1 MLGKLEREYAVFQLR
16 FAAGSVD
23 VLIAFDL
30 LGAATDAQLRG
41 ASVDRTIVI
50 GSASPTPTG
59 KMVLH
64 PTVAYPELDDLA
76 GRLNAISRADLN
88 RYAPVFELVTGLF
101 GDTTTANV
109 FLLGVAHQAGVLPV
123 STISLERAISL
134 NGVAV
139 DRNLAAFAWG
149 RQWIIDPDSVAT
161 ASGVHTLVE
170 GAAEPLDPIAMR
182 AADLVAYQSQEYS
195 QLYLDRIET
204 LRAAGAS
211 AETIDAF
218 AIHLHKLMAYKDEY
232 EVARLLLAPEAR
244 AAAEAIAGEGARVQW
259 QLHPPMLRAL
269 GMKSKISLGRWATP
283 LMVGLRAG
291 RRLRGTPFDLLGMTK
306 LRRIERALAGEYA
319 DSITVLVRANAPASV
334 TLEAAGLPE
343 LVRGYESIKLE
354 SLVHY
359 RARLAEFMNPAG
371 SAEPDSVPAD

>member
-1 MLGKLEREYAVFQLR
+1 
-16 FAAGSVD
+16 
-23 VLIAFDL
+23 
-30 LGAATDAQLRG
+30 
-41 ASVDRTIVI
+41 
-50 GSASPTPTG
+50 
-59 KMVLH
+59 
-64 PTVAYPELDDLA
+64 
-76 GRLNAISRADLN
+76 
-88 RYAPVFELVTGLF
+88 VFELVTGLF

-139 DRNLAAFAWG
+139 DRNLAAFTWG
-149 RQWIIDPDSVAT
+149 RQWIIDPDSVAK
-161 ASGVHTLVE
+161 AAGAHTLVE

-195 QLYLDRIET
+195 QRYLDRIET

-269 GMKSKISLGRWATP
+269 GMKNKISLGRWATP

>member
-1 MLGKLEREYAVFQLR
+1 
-16 FAAGSVD
+16 
-23 VLIAFDL
+23 
-30 LGAATDAQLRG
+30 
-41 ASVDRTIVI
+41 
-50 GSASPTPTG
+50 
-59 KMVLH
+59 MVLN
-64 PTVAYPELDDLA
+64 PAVPYPELDHLA
-76 GRLNAISRADLN
+76 GRLNATSRADLN

-139 DRNLAAFAWG
+139 ERNQAAFAWG
-149 RQWIIDPDSVAT
+149 RQWIIDPESVAKAAGVD
-161 ASGVHTLVE
+161 ASSE
-170 GAAEPLDPIAMR
+170 AAAEPMDPIAMR
-182 AADLVAYQSQEYS
+182 AADLVAYQSQTYS
-195 QLYLDRIET
+195 QLYLNRIET

-218 AIHLHKLMAYKDEY
+218 ATNLYKLMAYKDEY

-244 AAAEAIAGEGARVQW
+244 AAAEAIGGEGARVQW

-269 GMKSKISLGRWATP
+269 GMKNKISLGRWATP

-291 RRLRGTPFDLLGMTK
+291 RRLRGTPFDLPGRTK
-306 LRRIERALAGEYA
+306 LRRIERALSGEYA
-319 DSITVLVRANAPASV
+319 DAITLLVRANAPAAV

-343 LVRGYESIKLE
+343 LVRGYESIKLD
-354 SLVHY
+354 SLVQY
-359 RARLAEFMNPAG
+359 RARMASLLNPSG
-371 SAEPDSVPAD
+371 SVEPDAASVG